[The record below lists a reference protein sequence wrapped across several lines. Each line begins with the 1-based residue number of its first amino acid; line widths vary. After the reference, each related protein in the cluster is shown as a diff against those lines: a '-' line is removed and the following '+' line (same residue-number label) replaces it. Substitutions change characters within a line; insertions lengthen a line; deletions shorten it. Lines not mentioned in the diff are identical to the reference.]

1 MRRGTAIIGTSIL
14 AAFALAAGCQQ
25 HKQEPSRAAAPSSPV
40 ENAAT
45 EKSTDTSSAAE
56 STPAEKAQ
64 PAQDQRAKRASESTT
79 DAEGWGSLR
88 GRFVFVGARPEP
100 KELQITSDIEYCSM
114 HHPRDESLLVNA
126 EGSGLANVVVMLF
139 RTRTEPTPRVHPSYA
154 ETAAAK
160 VSLDNQKCR
169 FRPHVL
175 AMRTSQ
181 TLEVLNTDDVAHN
194 TKIDTLSNPATNPT
208 LPSGGKLEQ
217 KYSLEE
223 RSPVRIGCS
232 IHPWM
237 AAWLIVRDDPYVAVT
252 DSLGTFT
259 IANVPAG
266 KRTFQVW
273 HERARY
279 ITAVQQNGAPVQ
291 WNRGLFVAEI
301 KNGETTDIG
310 EIRVDRSLFGAN

>member
-1 MRRGTAIIGTSIL
+1 MRRGTAIIGTSII
-14 AAFALAAGCQQ
+14 AAFAIAAGCQQ
-25 HKQEPSRAAAPSSPV
+25 RDQQSQRAAPPDSPV
-40 ENAAT
+40 ANAAR
-45 EKSTDTSSAAE
+45 EKSTAENAQAESAAAQN
-56 STPAEKAQ
+56 PAAK
-64 PAQDQRAKRASESTT
+64 PASGSAAAT

-88 GRFVFVGARPEP
+88 GRFVFVGPRPEP
-100 KELQITSDIEYCSM
+100 KELQITSDVEYCSM
-114 HHPRDESLLVNA
+114 HRPQDESLLVNA
-126 EGSGLANVVVMLF
+126 EGSGLANVVVALF
-139 RTRTEPTPRVHPSYA
+139 RTRTEPAPRIHPSYA

-169 FRPHVL
+169 FRPHLL

-181 TLEVLNTDDVAHN
+181 ILEVLNTDDVAHN
-194 TKIDTLSNPATNPT
+194 TKIDSLSNPASNPT
-208 LPSGGKLEQ
+208 LPAGGRLEL
-217 KYSLEE
+217 KFSLEE
-223 RSPVRIGCS
+223 RSPVRVSCS

-252 DSLGTFT
+252 DAQGTFA

-279 ITAVQQNGAPVQ
+279 VTTVQQNGAPAQ
-291 WNRGLFVAEI
+291 WNRGLFVADI

-310 EIRVDRSLFGAN
+310 EIRVDRSLFGGN